1 MIDLQT
7 KYNSKKVSPE
17 EAVKFL
23 SPGDAVIYPIAPGE
37 PQLIHEALCQYE
49 GLDDNKLYR
58 TLTNVPTYDLPK
70 DKLKQV
76 SIFLGGDRQL
86 MNDGVVELLPNH
98 FGDTV
103 DLIKMRE
110 EQIVVMFTA
119 SPMDEK
125 GYFSLGLANAYV
137 GGLLD
142 VATKIIIEVNE
153 NCPYT
158 YGENHHVHI
167 DDVTAFVESNAPL
180 PTIPAPV
187 IDEKSGEIGKIIADL
202 VPDGATLQ
210 IGYGA
215 VPSAVMNNLTTKK
228 HLGFHTEML
237 PDKVMDLYESGAL
250 DNSKKETYVGK
261 TVTTFAMGTAK
272 LYEWLDKNENI
283 YFVPV
288 NQSNS
293 LREIAKEDKLY
304 TINATIQ
311 VDLLGQCNS
320 EKLPNKYYSST
331 GGQSDFGKGVRMT
344 AEGVGI
350 IALNSTAAN
359 DKISTIV
366 PSLYAGAAVTT
377 SKNDVDYVVTEYGA
391 ARLKGK
397 TINERVEALINIAHP
412 KFRDELRQEAVALKY
427 IAEPA
432 EETSVLQTV

>member
-1 MIDLQT
+1 MTDLQT
-7 KYNSKKVSPE
+7 KYSQKKTTAE
-17 EAVKFL
+17 EAVAFL
-23 SPGDAVIYPIAPGE
+23 SPGDAVVYPIAPGE
-37 PQLIHEALCQYE
+37 PSLLHEALCHYD
-49 GLDDNKLYR
+49 GLNYNKLYR

-76 SIFLGGDRQL
+76 SIFLGGDRKL
-86 MNDGVVELLPNH
+86 MNEGIVELLPNH

-103 DLIKMRE
+103 DLIKLRE
-110 EQIVVMFTA
+110 KEIVLMFTA

-142 VATKIIIEVNE
+142 VASKIIIEVNE

-167 DDVTAFVESNAPL
+167 DDVTALVESSEPL
-180 PTIPAPV
+180 PTIPAPL
-187 IDEKSGEIGKIIADL
+187 IDEKSEAIGKIIADL

-215 VPSAVMNNLTTKK
+215 VPSAVMNNLSSKK

-237 PDKVMDLYESGAL
+237 PDKVMDLYATGAL

-261 TVTTFAMGTAK
+261 TVTTFAMGTTQ
-272 LYEWLDKNENI
+272 LYKWLDKNKDI

-288 NQSNS
+288 SLSNS
-293 LREIAKEDKLY
+293 LHEISKEDNLY

-320 EKLPNKYYSST
+320 EKLPNKYYSSS
-331 GGQSDFGKGVRMT
+331 GGQSDFGKGVRM
-344 AEGVGI
+344 AANGVGI
-350 IALNSTAAN
+350 IALNSTAAK
-359 DKISTIV
+359 DTLSTIV
-366 PSLYAGAAVTT
+366 PSLYSGAAVTT
-377 SKNDVDYVVTEYGA
+377 SKNDIDYVVTEYGA

-397 TINERVEALINIAHP
+397 TINERVEALIKIAHP
-412 KFRDELRQEAVALKY
+412 KFRDELRQDAIQMKY
-427 IAEPA
+427 ITA
-432 EETSVLQTV
+432 

>member
-1 MIDLQT
+1 MKDLQT
-7 KYNSKKVSPE
+7 KYNDKKMSPE
-17 EAVKFL
+17 EAIKFL
-23 SPGDAVIYPIAPGE
+23 TPGDAVVYPIAPGE
-37 PQLIHEALCQYE
+37 PALLHEALCNYE
-49 GLDDNKLYR
+49 GLENNKLYR
-58 TLTNVPTYDLPK
+58 TLTNVKTYDLPK

-110 EQIVVMFTA
+110 EEIVLMFNA

-125 GYFSLGLANAYV
+125 GYFSLSLANAYV

-142 VATKIIIEVNE
+142 VASKIIIEVNE
-153 NCPYT
+153 NAPYT

-167 DDVTAFVESNAPL
+167 DDVTALVESSEPL

-187 IDEKSGEIGKIIADL
+187 IDEKSAAIGKLIAEL

-215 VPSAVMNNLTTKK
+215 VPSAVMNNLSTKK
-228 HLGFHTEML
+228 NLGFHTEML
-237 PDKVMDLYESGAL
+237 PDKAMELYNSGAL
-250 DNSKKETYVGK
+250 DNTKKETYVGK
-261 TVTTFAMGTAK
+261 TVTTFAMGTTD
-272 LYEWLDKNENI
+272 LYKWLDKNEDI
-283 YFVPV
+283 YFLPV
-288 NQSNS
+288 NKSNS
-293 LREIAKEDKLY
+293 VKEIAKENNLY

-320 EKLPNKYYSST
+320 EKLPTKYYSST

-344 AEGVGI
+344 EHGVGI
-350 IALNSTAAN
+350 IALNSTAGKDDA
-359 DKISTIV
+359 ISTIV
-366 PSLYAGAAVTT
+366 PSLYTGAAVTT
-377 SKNDVDYVVTEYGA
+377 SKNDIDYVVTEYGA

-397 TINERVEALINIAHP
+397 TINERVEALIAIAHP
-412 KFRDELRQEAVALKY
+412 KFRDELREEAKKMNY
-427 IAEPA
+427 IAK
-432 EETSVLQTV
+432 